1 LLSALLDES
10 ADENER
16 ELRDPDDGLL
26 GELVAELTEEPLER
40 EGLLESELRRLLLAL
55 RFEEL
60 LTELS
65 SLLSDESLDEMGDDR
80 DDSLTLEND
89 LLDP

>member
-1 LLSALLDES
+1 MLSALLDES